1 MFFRQSKMEN
11 RFQSKTSEDDVV
23 GQLQQNNKRPSM
35 SLSMGGLWD
44 VVPRLDHYR
53 YSYKLIKLHYI
64 TYQINYILF
73 LIVQITLYVLLR
85 KTNLKEK
92 KFLIAKFGIKFI
104 VLRSI
109 VAIT

>member
-1 MFFRQSKMEN
+1 MES

-53 YSYKLIKLHYI
+53 YSYKLIKLLHYI
-64 TYQINYILF
+64 TCQINYILF
-73 LIVQITLYVLLR
+73 LIVTLC
-85 KTNLKEK
+85 
-92 KFLIAKFGIKFI
+92 FIA
-104 VLRSI
+104 
-109 VAIT
+109 